1 MAVLAGSAIA
11 LGLLGGCAGTSATPT
26 PTRVPEGQLLDYTPL
41 SEGETPAGG
50 VKAEILVK
58 NGAARE
64 EVFTLL
70 RFVRDVAWPE
80 GWLEVKVF
88 DSQDA
93 WTAHHRCL
101 LAIDNYGDKL
111 AQGDPPECIES
122 EDQFGNPEFVAL
134 LSRNPSTDFD
144 EISWLGS
151 EN

>member
-1 MAVLAGSAIA
+1 
-11 LGLLGGCAGTSATPT
+11 
-26 PTRVPEGQLLDYTPL
+26 VPEGQLLDYTPL
-41 SEGETPAGG
+41 SEGESPAGG

-93 WTAHHRCL
+93 
-101 LAIDNYGDKL
+101 
-111 AQGDPPECIES
+111 
-122 EDQFGNPEFVAL
+122 
-134 LSRNPSTDFD
+134 
-144 EISWLGS
+144 
-151 EN
+151 